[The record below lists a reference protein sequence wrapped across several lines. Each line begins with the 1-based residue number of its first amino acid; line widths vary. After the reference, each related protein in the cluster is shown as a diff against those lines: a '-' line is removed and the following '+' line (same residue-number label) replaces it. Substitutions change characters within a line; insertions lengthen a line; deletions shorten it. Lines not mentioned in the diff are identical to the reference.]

1 MRILLLSTYF
11 RPDIAST
18 GMLMTQ
24 LAEELALLGH
34 QIVVVT
40 SLPHYDTNR
49 IWDEYRGRL
58 VVRERQGL
66 LDVRRVY
73 LYVPQRKENLLGRL
87 LNYASFNM
95 ISTVV
100 GALAG
105 QYDVV
110 LVPSPPLTNGIAAFL
125 ISRLR
130 GVPFVYNVQDIYP
143 DIAIRLGVMTNP
155 QVIAAFRTLE
165 KFVYRKAAAV
175 SVISEGF
182 RLNLLAKGV
191 PDSKLHVIPNFVDP
205 ELMRTLPRRNS
216 FSRRHDLD
224 DRFVVLFAGN
234 VGLSQGL
241 EGVLDAAD
249 LLAQQQDVLF
259 LIVGNGA
266 AKADLVARARSM
278 GLENTR
284 FLPFQPHEVVP
295 EMYASADVCLVPLR
309 RGLTEQSVPC
319 KVYTIMGAG
328 KPLVA
333 SVDEAS
339 DTWQLVRTADCGLC
353 IEPESPQQMAE
364 AILDVYRDG
373 GLRQEMGRR
382 GRQYVESHF
391 TPYTAA
397 QQYAQLLT
405 AVVDMQG
412 AAIQPPAD
420 GPGAQN

>member
-24 LAEELALLGH
+24 LAQELARLGH
-34 QIVVVT
+34 EIVVVT

-49 IWDEYRGRL
+49 IWEKYRGRL
-58 VVRERQGL
+58 LVRERQGP

-87 LNYASFNM
+87 LNYATFNVL
-95 ISTVV
+95 STAA
-100 GALAG
+100 GTLAG

-125 ISRLR
+125 MSRFR
-130 GVPFVYNVQDIYP
+130 RVPFVYNVQDIYP

-165 KFVYRKAAAV
+165 KFVYGKAAAV

-205 ELMRTLPRRNS
+205 EFMRTLPRRNS
-216 FSRRHDLD
+216 FSRQHDLD

-241 EGVLDAAD
+241 ESVLDAAQ
-249 LLAQQQDVLF
+249 LLAHEPHVLF
-259 LIVGNGA
+259 LIVGSGA
-266 AKADLVARARSM
+266 AKD
-278 GLENTR
+278 GLMKQAEKMELDNVR
-284 FLPFQPHEVVP
+284 FLPFQPHGAVP

-319 KVYTIMGAG
+319 KVYTIMAAG

-339 DTWQLVRTADCGLC
+339 DTWQLVRTADCGIC
-353 IEPESPQQMAE
+353 VEPETPEQIAE
-364 AILDVYRDG
+364 AILGLYRDRGLG
-373 GLRQEMGRR
+373 GGMGRR
-382 GRQYVESHF
+382 GRQHVESRF
-391 TPYTAA
+391 TPHSAA
-397 QQYAQLLT
+397 QQYEALLQAT
-405 AVVDMQG
+405 IDEQRR
-412 AAIQPPAD
+412 
-420 GPGAQN
+420 

>member
-18 GMLMTQ
+18 GVLMTQ
-24 LAEELALLGH
+24 LAEELASMGH

-40 SLPHYDTNR
+40 SMPHYDTNR
-49 IWDEYRGRL
+49 IWDRYRGRL
-58 VVRERQGL
+58 FVRERQGP

-87 LNYASFNM
+87 LNYATFNVL
-95 ISTVV
+95 STVA
-100 GALAG
+100 GTLAG

-125 ISRLR
+125 MSRLR
-130 GVPFVYNVQDIYP
+130 RVPFVYNVQDIYP

-205 ELMRTLPRRNS
+205 EFVRNLPRPNS
-216 FSRRHDLD
+216 FSRQHDLD
-224 DRFVVLFAGN
+224 DHFVVLFAGN

-241 EGVLDAAD
+241 ESVLDAAR
-249 LLAQQQDVLF
+249 LLAHQPHVLF
-259 LIVGNGA
+259 LIVGSGA
-266 AKADLVARARSM
+266 AKDGLMKRVEEM
-278 GLENTR
+278 GLDNVR
-284 FLPFQPHEVVP
+284 FLPFQPHGVVP
-295 EMYASADVCLVPLR
+295 ELYASADVCLVPLR

-319 KVYTIMGAG
+319 KVYTIMAAG

-353 IEPESPQQMAE
+353 VQPETPEQMAD
-364 AILDVYRDG
+364 AILALARDRELG
-373 GLRQEMGRR
+373 GGMGRR
-382 GRQYVESHF
+382 GRQYVESRF
-391 TPYTAA
+391 TPQSAA
-397 QQYAQLLT
+397 KQYEALLQATIDDQLK
-405 AVVDMQG
+405 
-412 AAIQPPAD
+412 
-420 GPGAQN
+420 